1 MSILSVW
8 LASQEEKNKG
18 TRMMIT
24 VLWFLF
30 LALAIYLAI
39 KDMNLLTHTSTK
51 IWIFGLAVIFPELFV
66 VLHGVSTSSM
76 GVGFFSGSP
85 VESKMGSDWFKP
97 KGKSWGRGS
106 KAAAAMDIDAS
117 SSFGGDMG
125 GALPKAPDMSTPLT
139 DTSPSLF

>member
-18 TRMMIT
+18 MRMMIT
-24 VLWFLF
+24 VLWFLV

-51 IWIFGLAVIFPELFV
+51 IWVFALAIAFPELFI
-66 VLHGVSTSSM
+66 VLTGISTTSM

-85 VESKMGSDWFKP
+85 VESRMSSNWFKP

-106 KAAAAMDIDAS
+106 KAAAAMDIDS
-117 SSFGGDMG
+117 SSSLGGDMG

-139 DTSPSLF
+139 DTSSSLF

>member
-18 TRMMIT
+18 MRMMIT
-24 VLWFLF
+24 VLWFLV

-51 IWIFGLAVIFPELFV
+51 IWVFALAIAFPELFI
-66 VLHGVSTSSM
+66 VLTGISTSSM
-76 GVGFFSGSP
+76 GVSFFSGSP
-85 VESKMGSDWFKP
+85 VESSMSSNWFKP

-117 SSFGGDMG
+117 SSLGGDMG

-139 DTSPSLF
+139 DTSSSLF

>member
-8 LASQEEKNKG
+8 LASQQEKNKG
-18 TRMMIT
+18 MRMMIT
-24 VLWFLF
+24 VLWFLV

-51 IWIFGLAVIFPELFV
+51 IWVFLLAIVFPELF
-66 VLHGVSTSSM
+66 LILSGISTSSM

-85 VESKMGSDWFKP
+85 VESRMSSNWFKP
-97 KGKSWGRGS
+97 KSKSWGGGS

-117 SSFGGDMG
+117 SSLGGDMG

-139 DTSPSLF
+139 DTTSSLF